1 MKKMQQY
8 MAVHCNPGIDCK
20 VVQANWRKMAKLESA
35 KWVRTYMNEEKGMR
49 YCIWLSP
56 DEKELKKIFDEM
68 NVSYET
74 ILPVVETVPDMWGD
88 QWQEHLKKEQS
99 ADTLGDL

>member
-8 MAVHCNPGIDCK
+8 MAVHRDPDVNCN

-35 KWVRTYMNEEKGMR
+35 KWVRTYINEEKGMR
-49 YCIWLSP
+49 YCIWMAP
-56 DEKELKKIFDEM
+56 DENELKKIFTEM
-68 NVSYET
+68 KVSFET

-88 QWQEHLKKEQS
+88 QWQEHLKKDDK
-99 ADTLGDL
+99 ADTLGAL

>member
-35 KWVRTYMNEEKGMR
+35 KWIRTYINEEKGMR

-56 DEKELKKIFDEM
+56 DENELKRIFDGM
-68 NVSYET
+68 KVSYET

-88 QWQEHLKKEQS
+88 QWQEHLKKDSS

>member
-20 VVQANWRKMAKLESA
+20 VVQANWRKMAKLKSA
-35 KWVRTYMNEEKGMR
+35 KWVRTYINEEKGMR

-56 DEKELKKIFDEM
+56 DENELKRIFDGM
-68 NVSYET
+68 KVSYEA

-88 QWQEHLKKEQS
+88 QWQEHLKKDSS